1 LRGGWWGSILGGVG
15 KKRWEDLSPG
25 QRRLVVVGGVVDGV
39 LKAAALVDLARRP
52 AAEVKGSKVSWALF
66 VTLVN
71 SIGIAPL
78 VYFVFGR
85 RKVTSLGGD
94 DA

>member
-1 LRGGWWGSILGGVG
+1 MGEHLGGVG

-25 QRRLVVVGGVVDGV
+25 QRRLVVLGGVVDGV

-71 SIGIAPL
+71 SVGIAPL

-85 RKVTSLGGD
+85 RKVTSVGGD

>member
-1 LRGGWWGSILGGVG
+1 VGEHLGGVG

-25 QRRLVVVGGVVDGV
+25 QRRLVGVGGVVDGA

-71 SIGIAPL
+71 SVGIAPL

-85 RKVTSLGGD
+85 RKVPSLGGD

>member
-1 LRGGWWGSILGGVG
+1 
-15 KKRWEDLSPG
+15 
-25 QRRLVVVGGVVDGV
+25 V

-52 AAEVKGSKVSWALF
+52 AAEVMGSKVSWALF